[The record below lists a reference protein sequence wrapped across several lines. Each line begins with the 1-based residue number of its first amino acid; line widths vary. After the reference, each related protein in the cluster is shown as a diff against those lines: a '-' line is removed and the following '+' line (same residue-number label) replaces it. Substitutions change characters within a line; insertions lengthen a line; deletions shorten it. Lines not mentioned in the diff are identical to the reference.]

1 MSKFVALTKS
11 STMFG
16 NAFKPRAHY
25 VYDYKPRYYN
35 ERKER
40 IEKLKKQYA
49 NEEEENSDDL
59 PKITLTK
66 DNLKADWQ
74 RQKKMASNSGVNRR
88 LAIIIAILVGILAYI
103 FELHK
108 LF

>member
-1 MSKFVALTKS
+1 
-11 STMFG
+11 MFG

-25 VYDYKPRYYN
+25 VYNYKPRYYN

-40 IEKLKKQYA
+40 LEYLKKKYENNDTSSDEFPKISLTKEKLK
-49 NEEEENSDDL
+49 SDW
-59 PKITLTK
+59 KREK
-66 DNLKADWQ
+66 KVAAD
-74 RQKKMASNSGVNRR
+74 KGVNRR
-88 LAIIIAILVGILAYI
+88 LAIIIAILVGILAYF

>member
-1 MSKFVALTKS
+1 
-11 STMFG
+11 MFG

-25 VYDYKPRYYN
+25 VFNYKPRYYD

-40 IEKLKKQYA
+40 LESLKQKYKN
-49 NEEEENSDDL
+49 NEETSDDIS
-59 PKITLTK
+59 KMSISK
-66 DNLKADWQ
+66 NHLKSDWQ
-74 RQKKMASNSGVNRR
+74 RHKKSVSNKNTNRR

>member
-1 MSKFVALTKS
+1 
-11 STMFG
+11 MFG

-25 VYDYKPRYYN
+25 VFDYKPRYYD

-40 IEKLKKQYA
+40 LAKLKEKY
-49 NEEEENSDDL
+49 ENKDSTLNDI
-59 PKITLTK
+59 PRITISK
-66 DNLKADWQ
+66 DHLKSSWQ
-74 RQKKMASNSGVNRR
+74 RHKKVSSNRAVNMR
-88 LAIIIAILVGILAYI
+88 LAIIITILVGILAYL